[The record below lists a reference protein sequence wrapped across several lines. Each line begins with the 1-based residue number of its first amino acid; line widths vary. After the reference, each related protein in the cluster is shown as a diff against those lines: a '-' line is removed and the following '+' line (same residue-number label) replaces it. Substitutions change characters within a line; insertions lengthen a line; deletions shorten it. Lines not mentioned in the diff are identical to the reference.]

1 MTSLDELIWAT
12 GLPEPSDPA
21 EAKAYQHL
29 IATARAV
36 LNGQEVWRCW
46 DNIAYADWIPNL
58 QRPHY
63 CHPTNVHK
71 NCGWVRIIDL
81 EGGTE

>member
-29 IATARAV
+29 IAAARAV
-36 LNGQEVWRCW
+36 INGRNVWWCEEHFRTGDEATC
-46 DNIAYADWIPNL
+46 YRL
-58 QRPHY
+58 
-63 CHPTNVHK
+63 TLK
-71 NCGWVRIIDL
+71 RIIDWK
-81 EGGTE
+81 EEETE